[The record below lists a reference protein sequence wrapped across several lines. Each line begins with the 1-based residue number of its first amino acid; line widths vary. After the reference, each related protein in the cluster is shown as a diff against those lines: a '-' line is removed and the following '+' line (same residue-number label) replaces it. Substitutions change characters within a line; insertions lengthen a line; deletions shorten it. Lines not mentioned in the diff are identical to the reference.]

1 MMEAKQELPQ
11 AAIHVR
17 RWAPRRQQEETSPV
31 FTRLKHVAVALVPL
45 ALVGADPTLASTVCD
60 RLNTRLVELP
70 ATIATNADARDYA
83 SAISRQNIELRRAK
97 NDRRRAGCG
106 TGSVTVF
113 DGDADTCGDLN
124 GLIAEMED
132 NLRLLKSE
140 REQIVAGDSEDA
152 RRRILAALEIN
163 GCYGDREEMA
173 NAMPEE
179 PESHRNIIA
188 DLPPEDDYGPILR
201 HDDGYAPQG
210 GYYSG
215 TLRTMC
221 VRTCDGA
228 FFPISSDATPADFA
242 RDEQACRARC
252 PGAETELFFHDI
264 NTEESSQM
272 ISASTGRPYTEM
284 PNAFAYRTRSVGTPG
299 ICGCQIPRTA
309 AVQQTPGTTITSDDK
324 SSIVVIETKKPA
336 TDSAAAK
343 APAEERPYD
352 PAKSK
357 VRVVG
362 PTFLPQEETSIDLKH
377 PKGPAY
383 QPVQSN

>member
-1 MMEAKQELPQ
+1 MALKQELPL
-11 AAIHVR
+11 ATVPLGR
-17 RWAPRRQQEETSPV
+17 SAPTRQQEETSPV
-31 FTRLKHVAVALVPL
+31 FARLKHVAVALVPL
-45 ALVGADPTLASTVCD
+45 ALVGADPSLASPVCD

-70 ATIATNADARDYA
+70 TTLATNADARDYA

-106 TGSVTVF
+106 GGSVVTF
-113 DGDADTCGDLN
+113 DGGDPDTCGDLTS
-124 GLIAEMED
+124 LIAEMED
-132 NLRLLKSE
+132 NLRLLKSQ

-163 GCYGDREEMA
+163 GCFGDREEMA
-173 NAMPEE
+173 SAMPEE
-179 PESHRNIIA
+179 PETHRNIIE
-188 DLPPEDDYGPILR
+188 DLPPDESYGPLLR
-201 HDDGYAPQG
+201 HDDDGYGPEG
-210 GYYSG
+210 GYYTG

-252 PGAETELFFHDI
+252 PGAETELFFHDL
-264 NTEESSQM
+264 NTEESEQM
-272 ISASTGRPYTEM
+272 VSASTGRPYTEL
-284 PNAFAYRTRSVGTPG
+284 PNAFAYRTRGVGTPG

-309 AVQQTPGTTITSDDK
+309 AAQPTTGTKITGDDQ
-324 SSIVVIETKKPA
+324 SSIVIIETKKPA
-336 TDSAAAK
+336 SESASEK

-383 QPVQSN
+383 QPVQN